1 MHRLLVDTASLN
13 EDSPALPREAE
24 RHLRVLRPEQGETI
38 ELFDGRGSARTY
50 EWKGALAAKGG
61 IRTCPRPASSLTL
74 FACVTKGSRW
84 DWTIEKATELGVSR
98 IVPVISDRTIV
109 RIPKNERAAK
119 RERWVR
125 IAEDAARQ
133 SDAMWLPEIAE
144 AVDFRESLALV
155 RETDCFVGALVN
167 PPPPPLAVALQW
179 HLKQKPGPVN
189 MSVYVGPEGDFTPD
203 ELSSL
208 LEIATPTSF
217 GPTILRAETAAI
229 FALSVAVAVLASR
242 NCSESEAREP

>member
-1 MHRLLVDTASLN
+1 MHRLLVDTASLSDN
-13 EDSPALPREAE
+13 SPSLPHEAE
-24 RHLRVLRPEQGETI
+24 RHLRVLRPKTGEAI
-38 ELFDGRGSARTY
+38 ELFDGNGSARTY
-50 EWKGALAAKGG
+50 EWNGALAACGE
-61 IRTCPRPASSLTL
+61 IRTMPRPDSSLTL

-109 RIPKNERAAK
+109 RIPANERTAK

-133 SDAMWLPEIAE
+133 SDAMWLPEISE
-144 AVDFRESLALV
+144 AVDFQESLAMV
-155 RETDCFVGALVN
+155 RKTNCFVGALVN
-167 PPPPPLAVALQW
+167 PPPSPLAVALQR
-179 HLKQKPGPVN
+179 HLEQKPGPAN
-189 MSVYVGPEGDFTPD
+189 ISVYVGPEGDFTPT

-229 FALSVAVAVLASR
+229 FALSVAVAALASR
-242 NCSESEAREP
+242 N